1 MTYVRAIL
9 ASLLWLAPLSFP
21 SAQAPAGA
29 AAAAAA
35 MGIPGAASASSGA
48 ARRMT
53 GSGFSGGAGGMT
65 LPGLSGAPA
74 AMSPGPAGAG
84 GLGAAGRTGPAGPAP
99 AVGGANTGTMLPS
112 VGGTAPANGTPST
125 GPQDVNAA
133 PLEVT
138 GAGRDR
144 AGLAAEPPSEFQ
156 RFVATATGQNLPIFG
171 AGLFRGSRFEPV
183 QATQVPDGY
192 VIGPGDELVIQL
204 YGAVDLLERFVVD
217 REGRILIPR
226 VGPIRVAGLR
236 FSELEGHIT
245 RSIGE
250 IYRNFR
256 LSVSMGRLRSIEIY
270 VLGQARAPGRKVVS
284 SLSTLINA
292 LFETGGPAASGSMR
306 AIELRRR
313 GQVVT
318 RLDLYDFIARGSNS
332 ADRALEPGD
341 IIFIPAV
348 GPQVALVG
356 SVSEPAIYELTGKAR
371 SIRSLLDLHG
381 GLPTLATPQKAQIE
395 RIDPA
400 QQPSRFVQDI
410 ALDAKG
416 LATTLRAGD
425 ILTVLQI
432 GPQFANAVTLQGSV
446 AAPMRYP
453 HREGMKIS
461 DLVSGNNF
469 LVPVSYWLRL
479 NEGANIAGLY
489 RPEVNLD
496 YATIQRLDPVRLRTE
511 IIPFNLSKALLGQPT
526 DNLPLKPGDVVRV
539 YAANETGPD
548 AINSVSLQAPA
559 LGGARRFVWR
569 EGQRVTD
576 LIPNMAWLSEQLLR
590 WVRPTDGSSLYRPE
604 VNLDYATLHRVDPVK
619 LRTEVI
625 PFNLGLALRG
635 SPTENLALRPGDVL
649 RIYRAGESG
658 ADAIESI
665 AMQASFLSGVQRFA
679 WRDGQRV
686 TDLIP
691 NIDWLRERVTL
702 WIRTQGLGVVR
713 ADAQAGSTVP
723 IDPALALE
731 GSALRGL
738 PPQTSGTRL
747 MPGQR
752 LGEAAVPVP
761 GQPPG
766 TLAAAAGLAAGTEGR
781 LAGSASGAQQAP
793 AGRARAGQA
802 DQAQV
807 ADFNAANLSQL
818 SVASF
823 QEVNLEYADIKR
835 LDPRTLQLQLIPFSL
850 ARALTG
856 SERDNLRL
864 QPGDLITLYTRKEV
878 AVPVAQR
885 TRLVKLSGEVRIP
898 GTYQVSA
905 GETLADLIQR
915 AGGLTKD
922 AYAYGTSF
930 VRESTRFEQ
939 RRNLDQLV
947 RTLEA
952 DVLSAANAAAQNTTQ
967 ADAQQAQALIAF
979 QRQYVER
986 LRTLEVSGRIALD
999 LSDKDE
1005 RPELPRIELE
1015 DGDVISVPTR
1025 SDFVGVFGAV
1035 DISSSL
1041 IFRSGARVR
1050 DYLDRAGVRPL
1061 ADLDNI
1067 VLLRADGT
1075 VRTARNTSQ
1084 RTSFFGLGGDG
1095 LMGIELKPGD
1105 AILVPEQVDRRTGYT
1120 RFMIGAK
1127 DWTQLIYQFGL
1138 GAAAFKVLNN

>member
-1 MTYVRAIL
+1 MTHIRTIL
-9 ASLLWLAPLSFP
+9 ASLLLLAPFSLP
-21 SAQAPAGA
+21 LAQAPAGA

-35 MGIPGAASASSGA
+35 MGIPGAASANSGA
-48 ARRMT
+48 GRGMT
-53 GSGFSGGAGGMT
+53 GSGFSGGAGGGAT
-65 LPGLSGAPA
+65 PGLSAAPGAGVGVLGSPA
-74 AMSPGPAGAG
+74 PGSVGGPQQGTAAATLGGGQPGSAGPVPAGGSGTSGTVGPTASDSSASNGQTQSTPEANGAG
-84 GLGAAGRTGPAGPAP
+84 PESSAAGR
-99 AVGGANTGTMLPS
+99 NRSPS
-112 VGGTAPANGTPST
+112 GS
-125 GPQDVNAA
+125 
-133 PLEVT
+133 
-138 GAGRDR
+138 
-144 AGLAAEPPSEFQ
+144 EPESEFQ
-156 RFVATATGQNLPIFG
+156 KFVAMATGQSLPIFG
-171 AGLFRGSRFEPV
+171 ASLFRNNRFEPV

-236 FSELEGHIT
+236 FSEVEGHIT

-313 GQVVT
+313 GQVVA
-318 RLDLYDFIARGSNS
+318 RLDLYDFIARGNNG

-526 DNLPLKPGDVVRV
+526 DNLALKPGDVVRV
-539 YAANETGPD
+539 YSANEIGPD

-679 WRDGQRV
+679 WREGQRV
-686 TDLIP
+686 TDVIP
-691 NIDWLRERVTL
+691 TVDWLRERVTL
-702 WIRTQGLGVVR
+702 WIRTQGLAVVR
-713 ADAQAGSTVP
+713 PGAQTGST
-723 IDPALALE
+723 
-731 GSALRGL
+731 
-738 PPQTSGTRL
+738 
-747 MPGQR
+747 
-752 LGEAAVPVP
+752 AA
-761 GQPPG
+761 
-766 TLAAAAGLAAGTEGR
+766 AAAAGAK
-781 LAGSASGAQQAP
+781 QALTP
-793 AGRARAGQA
+793 EVS
-802 DQAQV
+802 DI
-807 ADFNAANLSQL
+807 NAANITQL
-818 SVASF
+818 SASSF
-823 QEVNLEYADIKR
+823 QEINLEYADIKR
-835 LDPRTLQLQLIPFSL
+835 LDLETLRLQLIPFSL

-905 GETLADLIQR
+905 GETLADVIQR

-922 AYAYGTSF
+922 AYAYGTSL

-939 RRNLDQLV
+939 RRNLDQLI
-947 RTLEA
+947 RSMEA
-952 DVLSAANAAAQNTTQ
+952 DLISSTASAAQNTTQ
-967 ADAQQAQALIAF
+967 ADAQQTQALIAF
-979 QRQYVER
+979 QRQYIER

-999 LSDKDE
+999 LNDKED

-1015 DGDVISVPTR
+1015 DGDLISVPTR
-1025 SDFVGVFGAV
+1025 GNFVGVFGAV
-1035 DISSSL
+1035 DISSAL

-1050 DYLDRAGVRPL
+1050 DYLDRAGIRPL

-1105 AILVPEQVDRRTGYT
+1105 AILIPEQVDRRTGYT

>member
-1 MTYVRAIL
+1 M
-9 ASLLWLAPLSFP
+9 
-21 SAQAPAGA
+21 
-29 AAAAAA
+29 
-35 MGIPGAASASSGA
+35 
-48 ARRMT
+48 
-53 GSGFSGGAGGMT
+53 
-65 LPGLSGAPA
+65 
-74 AMSPGPAGAG
+74 
-84 GLGAAGRTGPAGPAP
+84 
-99 AVGGANTGTMLPS
+99 
-112 VGGTAPANGTPST
+112 
-125 GPQDVNAA
+125 
-133 PLEVT
+133 
-138 GAGRDR
+138 
-144 AGLAAEPPSEFQ
+144 
-156 RFVATATGQNLPIFG
+156 ATGQSLPIFG
-171 AGLFRGSRFEPV
+171 ASLFRNNRFEPV

-236 FSELEGHIT
+236 FSEVEGHIT

-313 GQVVT
+313 GQVVA
-318 RLDLYDFIARGSNS
+318 RLDLYDFIARGNNG

-526 DNLPLKPGDVVRV
+526 DNLALKPGDVVRV
-539 YAANETGPD
+539 YSANEIGPD

-679 WRDGQRV
+679 WREGQRV
-686 TDLIP
+686 TDVIP
-691 NIDWLRERVTL
+691 TVDWLRERVTL
-702 WIRTQGLGVVR
+702 WIRTQGLAVVR
-713 ADAQAGSTVP
+713 PGAQTGST
-723 IDPALALE
+723 
-731 GSALRGL
+731 
-738 PPQTSGTRL
+738 
-747 MPGQR
+747 
-752 LGEAAVPVP
+752 AAAA
-761 GQPPG
+761 
-766 TLAAAAGLAAGTEGR
+766 AAAAGAK
-781 LAGSASGAQQAP
+781 QALNP
-793 AGRARAGQA
+793 EVS
-802 DQAQV
+802 DI
-807 ADFNAANLSQL
+807 NAANTTQL
-818 SVASF
+818 SASSF
-823 QEVNLEYADIKR
+823 QEINLEYADIKR
-835 LDPRTLQLQLIPFSL
+835 LDLETLRLQLIPFSL

-905 GETLADLIQR
+905 GETLADVFQR

-922 AYAYGTSF
+922 AYAYGTSL

-939 RRNLDQLV
+939 RRNLDQLI
-947 RTLEA
+947 RSMEA
-952 DVLSAANAAAQNTTQ
+952 DLISSTASAAQNTTQ
-967 ADAQQAQALIAF
+967 ADAQQTQALIAF

-1105 AILVPEQVDRRTGYT
+1105 AILIPEQVDRRTGYT